1 MIINKRTRSELFEQ
15 RAFRPIANNQFPT
28 DPLIIMIERRHR
40 KIFKV
45 GNPIRNFHD
54 KSVAI
59 LYSAVFGKMDRKD
72 SEMNKGG
79 E

>member
-1 MIINKRTRSELFEQ
+1 VCGVRAASLPEQ
-15 RAFRPIANNQFPT
+15 RAFRPIAKNQFPT
-28 DPLIIMIERRHR
+28 NPLIILIDFRHVE
-40 KIFKV
+40 IFKV
-45 GNPIRNFHD
+45 RNQIRNFHD

-59 LYSAVFGKMDRKD
+59 LDRTVVAIKSEFKD

>member
-1 MIINKRTRSELFEQ
+1 V
-15 RAFRPIANNQFPT
+15 
-28 DPLIIMIERRHR
+28 IEIRHVE
-40 KIFKV
+40 IFKV
-45 GNPIRNFHD
+45 RNHFRNFHD

-59 LYSAVFGKMDRKD
+59 LDRAVVAIKSEFKD